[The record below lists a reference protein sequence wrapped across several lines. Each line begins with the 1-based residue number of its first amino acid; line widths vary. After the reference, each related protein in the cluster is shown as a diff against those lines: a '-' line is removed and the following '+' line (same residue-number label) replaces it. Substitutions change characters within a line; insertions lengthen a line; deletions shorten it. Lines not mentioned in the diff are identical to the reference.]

1 MSAMSPPA
9 LHPGFGS
16 GLRLWLLRHGEVD
29 EAWRGRAYGDLDV
42 PLSAE
47 GRAATA
53 ELARDFDGVP
63 LARVYSSPLARAREL
78 GRAVAEAAGA
88 PLTLEPGLREL
99 FRGTWQGQAI
109 DELGALDPA
118 GVEAFYSDPWTY
130 RGHGG
135 ESDEDIHARAW
146 PAVADAA
153 RRHPGGTVAFATH
166 YNVIRVLAT
175 ALLGLAP
182 ARSFAFRVDPWRAVL
197 FVDGEHGWTLRA
209 SNAARPRQA
218 APA

>member
-1 MSAMSPPA
+1 MAPPA

-16 GLRLWLLRHGEVD
+16 GLRLWLLRHAEVD

-42 PLSAE
+42 PLSAA
-47 GRAATA
+47 GREATLA
-53 ELARDFDGVP
+53 LARDFAGLP
-63 LARVYSSPLARAREL
+63 LARVYSSPLGRAAEL
-78 GRAVAEAAGA
+78 GRAVALASGA
-88 PLTLEPGLREL
+88 PLALEPGLREL
-99 FRGTWQGQAI
+99 FRGVWQGRAT
-109 DELGALDPA
+109 DELEGLDPA
-118 GVEAFYSDPWTY
+118 GVQAFHGDPWTY

-153 RRHPGGTVAFATH
+153 RRHAGGTVAFATH

-175 ALLGLAP
+175 AFLGLAP
-182 ARSFAFRVDPWRAVL
+182 ARSFGFRVDPARAVL
-197 FVDGEHGWTLRA
+197 FVDGEGGWTLRT
-209 SNAARPRQA
+209 SNAARPLLAA